1 MDGRGMG
8 KSDWGRM
15 KMDKQELIEETL
27 HLMEKSLQ
35 NKIHGVH
42 TDFDRGVISAIEKAM
57 RLINQLDEPQKVK
70 IPPFVAEYLE
80 KCKEEGLSLSM
91 ALEFSDD
98 TDEGD
103 AMKWLYDNR
112 KIMND
117 QHVYLFV
124 RAWVDGYE
132 VEEPLYYVEL
142 PNLADGDPLFV
153 IKNKYGRYDVD
164 DFEDI
169 KVKLTEEEIKN
180 LDERYWQFAERVE
193 ERLRMSE
200 YNADYA
206 NVDISRMEM
215 KHGREVVVR
224 ALEEYL
230 RESGMN
236 VVSN

>member
-1 MDGRGMG
+1 
-8 KSDWGRM
+8 
-15 KMDKQELIEETL
+15 MDKQELIEETL

-124 RAWVDGYE
+124 RAWVDGY
-132 VEEPLYYVEL
+132 
-142 PNLADGDPLFV
+142 
-153 IKNKYGRYDVD
+153 
-164 DFEDI
+164 
-169 KVKLTEEEIKN
+169 
-180 LDERYWQFAERVE
+180 
-193 ERLRMSE
+193 
-200 YNADYA
+200 A